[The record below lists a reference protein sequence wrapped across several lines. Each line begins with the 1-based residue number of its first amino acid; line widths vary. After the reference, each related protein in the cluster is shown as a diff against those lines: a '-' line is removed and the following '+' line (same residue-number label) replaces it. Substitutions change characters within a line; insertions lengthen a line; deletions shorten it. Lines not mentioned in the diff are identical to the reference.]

1 MLYSEYIRAIVT
13 IIKAT
18 FKSFLSI
25 SILLTFLI
33 LLYALYGIKLFSQ
46 YYAPN
51 YETQVT
57 NFHNLTSSIGTVF
70 LIINF
75 VWYECLTEL
84 NEKKANFYQLSFYN
98 ISLIFLGHLIFL
110 NLFIAIML
118 RGFGQSEEEEEMPS
132 NEKKTQQKTEP
143 ELSEHNSFEQIR
155 NSYVKKKTAKI
166 NMKESDSLSIK
177 GSSNSSES
185 DPPIITESKFLGLAF
200 FGKNSKLKIS
210 RSIQLLKSKIYK
222 QATKFMI
229 ILTMISMAAE
239 TYDEG
244 GVIHT
249 FKYIINFYFLA
260 DLMLNVIILGSL
272 TNKLTYINRFFQLLE
287 ILIITGS
294 FIEIFAGGQNYII
307 IQVF

>member
-1 MLYSEYIRAIVT
+1 MVT

-18 FKSFLSI
+18 FRSFLSI

-33 LLYALYGIKLFSQ
+33 LLYALYGVKLFSQ
-46 YYAPN
+46 YYVPN

-57 NFHNLTSSIGTVF
+57 NFHDITSSIGTVF

-75 VWYECLTEL
+75 VWYECLSEL

-110 NLFIAIML
+110 NLFIATML
-118 RGFGQSEEEEEMPS
+118 RGFGQSEEDEEIIN
-132 NEKKTQQKTEP
+132 NEKKNQQKIEP
-143 ELSEHNSFEQIR
+143 ELSEHNSFEQIQ
-155 NSYVKKKTAKI
+155 SSFVKKKTVKI
-166 NMKESDSLSIK
+166 SMKESDSLSIK
-177 GSSNSSES
+177 SNTDYNENEP
-185 DPPIITESKFLGLAF
+185 PPIITESKFLGVILY
-200 FGKNSKLKIS
+200 GKNSKLKNS
-210 RSIQLLKSKIYK
+210 SIQLLKSKIYK

-239 TYDEG
+239 TYVEDG

-260 DLMLNVIILGSL
+260 DLMLNVMVLGSL
-272 TNKLTYINRFFQLLE
+272 SRNLTYINRVFQLLE
-287 ILIITGS
+287 IFIITGS
-294 FIEIFAGGQNYII
+294 FLEIFAGGQNYIF